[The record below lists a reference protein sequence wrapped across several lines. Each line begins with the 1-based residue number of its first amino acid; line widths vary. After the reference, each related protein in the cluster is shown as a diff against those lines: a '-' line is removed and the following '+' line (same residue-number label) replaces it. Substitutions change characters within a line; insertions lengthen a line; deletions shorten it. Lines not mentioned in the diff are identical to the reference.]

1 MENKTYVLNR
11 ETGKI
16 ELYFEKSEYDALSD
30 DQRGSLRS
38 GYLWSRAKKAW
49 VSRAKFPNLYGAKR
63 VAQELGFTEEEKVGE
78 RLTYEEQLERKKERA
93 EARAERYEGY
103 AENAQKRAKTLTKE
117 FEHFSKDIAFVTQPI
132 IPGHAG
138 SEAFARRRRQIAER
152 FEKGMQENRKS
163 DYFKERAKIAR
174 ETAESAEL
182 GNPSYLNNRI
192 KECTASIRKLQKN
205 LDAYDEILNKL
216 KAPDDGNTTYKGRYS
231 EEQVQKWQE
240 DTLERI
246 EIQVDKLGFFQNCM
260 DEIGGY
266 RFSQENIKPGYLVK
280 MRGYGKYKILK
291 ANPTTVYARSETT
304 DMVHSFYYADIESI
318 ISDQAETPREDTELH
333 PYEKDDILVWD
344 PHGSGRYLA
353 AYQVVAVT
361 EKTVQM
367 REIEFDSDGQP
378 EKNNFKK
385 EARVIRRKPYIN
397 LITNQWGIC
406 GAGQRILRKLAK
418 KEDDENAESD
428 I

>member
-63 VAQELGFTEEEKVGE
+63 VAQELGFTEEERVGE

-152 FEKGMQENRKS
+152 FEKGMQEYRKS

-174 ETAESAEL
+174 ETAES
-182 GNPSYLNNRI
+182 
-192 KECTASIRKLQKN
+192 
-205 LDAYDEILNKL
+205 
-216 KAPDDGNTTYKGRYS
+216 
-231 EEQVQKWQE
+231 
-240 DTLERI
+240 
-246 EIQVDKLGFFQNCM
+246 
-260 DEIGGY
+260 
-266 RFSQENIKPGYLVK
+266 VK
-280 MRGYGKYKILK
+280 RR
-291 ANPTTVYARSETT
+291 RS
-304 DMVHSFYYADIESI
+304 
-318 ISDQAETPREDTELH
+318 
-333 PYEKDDILVWD
+333 W
-344 PHGSGRYLA
+344 
-353 AYQVVAVT
+353 
-361 EKTVQM
+361 
-367 REIEFDSDGQP
+367 
-378 EKNNFKK
+378 
-385 EARVIRRKPYIN
+385 
-397 LITNQWGIC
+397 
-406 GAGQRILRKLAK
+406 
-418 KEDDENAESD
+418 
-428 I
+428 

>member
-63 VAQELGFTEEEKVGE
+63 VAQELGFTEEERVGE

-152 FEKGMQENRKS
+152 FEKGMQEYRKS

-266 RFSQENIKPGYLVK
+266 RFSQENIKPGYFVK
-280 MRGYGKYKILK
+280 CRI
-291 ANPTTVYARSETT
+291 TI
-304 DMVHSFYYADIESI
+304 DI
-318 ISDQAETPREDTELH
+318 
-333 PYEKDDILVWD
+333 
-344 PHGSGRYLA
+344 
-353 AYQVVAVT
+353 
-361 EKTVQM
+361 
-367 REIEFDSDGQP
+367 GQW
-378 EKNNFKK
+378 NNKK
-385 EARVIRRKPYIN
+385 
-397 LITNQWGIC
+397 G
-406 GAGQRILRKLAK
+406 
-418 KEDDENAESD
+418 
-428 I
+428 